1 MLELNFEKLDES
13 TRQHSLRVA
22 ELSSKIAMEMGF
34 ESSDLFIAALYHD
47 IGKIKISKKILFK
60 PGRLTDDEFLEI
72 KNHSKYGSEIMKGV
86 LTEKQRMIILY
97 HHENEDGSGYYHKT
111 SDEIPFESKIIHACD
126 VYDALTSERCYKNSL
141 SVNKTLDI
149 MKNSE
154 GMFEKTVLNAL
165 FSIVESAN

>member
-1 MLELNFEKLDES
+1 MLELNFEKLDER
-13 TRQHSLRVA
+13 TKQHSLRVA

-60 PGRLTDDEFLEI
+60 PSRLTDDEFLEI

-86 LTEKQRMIILY
+86 LTKQQRMIILY

-111 SDEIPFESKIIHACD
+111 SDEIPFESKIIHVAD
-126 VYDALTSERCYKNSL
+126 VYDALVSQRCYKNSL
-141 SVNKTLDI
+141 SVNETLDI
-149 MKNSE
+149 IKKSA
-154 GMFEKTVLNAL
+154 GMFDRNVLNAL